1 MLKALHAEFQK
12 ARRRRDVPVAVG
24 VALVVILWVGATY
37 EIESETDRARGF
49 TMLFYAVPLLN
60 TIVMPLGMAALASRL
75 WDCETK
81 GESCKLLLTLQS
93 RENLFAGKA
102 AMGLLESLLVC
113 LVEAAGVL
121 ALAALKQATEPLDAG
136 RFAWLVACTFVINA
150 MLYFFSL
157 WLSMRFRNQTAA
169 LAVGFCGALIGLF
182 ANFMPVWFSY
192 FVPFGYYVP
201 LCCVRMLYNE
211 ATRTSTFTP
220 EPLRWWLLG
229 VGALLAVLAA
239 LACRRTIRTKEV

>member
-1 MLKALHAEFQK
+1 
-12 ARRRRDVPVAVG
+12 
-24 VALVVILWVGATY
+24 
-37 EIESETDRARGF
+37 
-49 TMLFYAVPLLN
+49 
-60 TIVMPLGMAALASRL
+60 
-75 WDCETK
+75 
-81 GESCKLLLTLQS
+81 
-93 RENLFAGKA
+93 
-102 AMGLLESLLVC
+102 MGLLESLLVC

-239 LACRRTIRTKEV
+239 LACPPHDPHKGGITMLFALYPRGKPQAARFRHLAGIFVVPLISCLYGTVKLFGQPGDAELHLV

>member
-1 MLKALHAEFQK
+1 MRSRAKPT
-12 ARRRRDVPVAVG
+12 AR
-24 VALVVILWVGATY
+24 
-37 EIESETDRARGF
+37 
-49 TMLFYAVPLLN
+49 AVPLLN

-81 GESCKLLLTLQS
+81 GESCKLLLTLQN

-201 LCCVRMLYNE
+201 LCCVHMLYNE

>member
-1 MLKALHAEFQK
+1 
-12 ARRRRDVPVAVG
+12 
-24 VALVVILWVGATY
+24 
-37 EIESETDRARGF
+37 
-49 TMLFYAVPLLN
+49 MLFYAVPLLN

-121 ALAALKQATEPLDAG
+121 ALAALKQATEPLDTG

-157 WLSMRFRNQTAA
+157 WLSMRFRNQTGRAGCW
-169 LAVGFCGALIGLF
+169 LCGALIGLF

-229 VGALLAVLAA
+229 VGGAAGRSGGAGLPPHDPHKGGITMLLR
-239 LACRRTIRTKEV
+239 CIRAENRKLRGSAIWLVFFVVPLISCLYGTVNFLGNRGC